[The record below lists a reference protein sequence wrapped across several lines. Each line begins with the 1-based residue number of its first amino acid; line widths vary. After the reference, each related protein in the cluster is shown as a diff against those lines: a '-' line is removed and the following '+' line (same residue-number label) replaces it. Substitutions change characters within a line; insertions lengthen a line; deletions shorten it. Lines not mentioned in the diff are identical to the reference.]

1 MLNYRRNGGFM
12 ARIPLASDE
21 QCQIR
26 NSQMAER
33 GISKAEAYTQFM
45 PNMSRLLSVRADI
58 GVPFGELFS
67 RLMADPARL
76 TRLQREMIAVVTSQA
91 NRCQY

>member
-1 MLNYRRNGGFM
+1 MT
-12 ARIPLASDE
+12 RISLPSDQ

-33 GISKAEAYTQFM
+33 RVTKAKAYTQFM
-45 PNMSRLLSVRADI
+45 PNMGRLLSVQTDI
-58 GVPFGELFS
+58 GVPFGKLFA
-67 RLMADPARL
+67 RLMTDPARL

-91 NRCQY
+91 NRCRY

>member
-1 MLNYRRNGGFM
+1 M

-33 GISKAEAYTQFM
+33 GVSKAEAYTQFM

>member
-1 MLNYRRNGGFM
+1 M
-12 ARIPLASDE
+12 ARIPLASDQ

-33 GISKAEAYTQFM
+33 GVSKAEAYTQFM
-45 PNMSRLLSVRADI
+45 PNMSRLLSVRTDI
-58 GVPFGELFS
+58 GVPFGELFA